1 MPMLREGTRSVASI
15 LKEVELMIR
24 RLRAVFVIALMAVPF
39 ALPTSA
45 RAQSCAPTDL
55 TCTVD
60 QVGRAAQDVADDP
73 GGTAHDGVDTAVGT
87 GQDVIDTAHDT
98 TKDAVGTVRNTI
110 DQILED
116 GADRPPTGG
125 GDGGPGGGGSGHRPG
140 GSNGPGHNPHGGVG
154 ASRPAGGAGP
164 VPLSPIGDEP
174 GVPAVDPSSQPSDRG
189 PLPTIVAV
197 AAGVIGGVALM
208 AVLLGAVVAFLAIQD
223 RIDRRDPK
231 LAMAAVG
238 SDRVSFA

>member
-24 RLRAVFVIALMAVPF
+24 RLRAVFVISLMTVPF

-45 RAQSCAPTDL
+45 GAQTCAPTDL

-60 QVGRAAQDVADDP
+60 QVGGAAQDVADGP
-73 GGTAHDGVDTAVGT
+73 AGTAQDGADTGRDAVGT
-87 GQDVIDTAHDT
+87 AQGAA
-98 TKDAVGTVRNTI
+98 KGAVGTVRNTI
-110 DQILED
+110 DQVLGEGGIT
-116 GADRPPTGG
+116 PPTEGG
-125 GDGGPGGGGSGHRPG
+125 NGGPGGGGNGDGPR
-140 GSNGPGHNPHGGVG
+140 GSNGSGHDPHRGVG
-154 ASRPAGGAGP
+154 APRPAGGTAGGHLP
-164 VPLSPIGDEP
+164 MSPTGSADAGAP
-174 GVPAVDPSSQPSDRG
+174 TGDPSSHPSDRG
-189 PLPTIVAV
+189 PLPTFGAV

-208 AVLLGAVVAFLAIQD
+208 AVLLGAVVAFLAFQD

>member
-45 RAQSCAPTDL
+45 GAQTCAPTDL

-60 QVGRAAQDVADDP
+60 QVGGAAQDVADGP
-73 GGTAHDGVDTAVGT
+73 AGTAQDGADTGRDAVGT
-87 GQDVIDTAHDT
+87 AQGAA
-98 TKDAVGTVRNTI
+98 KDAVGTVRNTI

>member
-15 LKEVELMIR
+15 PKEVELMIR
-24 RLRAVFVIALMAVPF
+24 RLRSVFVISLMTVPF

-45 RAQSCAPTDL
+45 GAQTCAPTDL

-60 QVGRAAQDVADDP
+60 RVGGAAQDIANDP
-73 GGTAHDGVDTAVGT
+73 AGTAQDGVDAGQDAVGAAQ
-87 GQDVIDTAHDT
+87 GAA
-98 TKDAVGTVRNTI
+98 KDAVGTVRNTI
-110 DQILED
+110 DQVLGD
-116 GADRPPTGG
+116 GGITPPTGG
-125 GDGGPGGGGSGHRPG
+125 GDGGHGGAGNGDGPRGSNGSGHKPQ
-140 GSNGPGHNPHGGVG
+140 GVG
-154 ASRPAGGAGP
+154 APRPAGSAASGGP
-164 VPLSPIGDEP
+164 ISASPTGGDQP
-174 GVPAVDPSSQPSDRG
+174 GVAAVDPWSHPIDHASS
-189 PLPTIVAV
+189 PTIGPV

-208 AVLLGAVVAFLAIQD
+208 AVLLGAVVAFLAFQD